1 MTTLAEKLIEKINH
15 LDEAN
20 QQQVLEFV
28 ETIEA
33 RQTSQQVYSARELM
47 RLPFEIRNRLAQDAL
62 ERSFEDDVEL
72 LETFDEADFY
82 DE

>member
-1 MTTLAEKLIEKINH
+1 
-15 LDEAN
+15 
-20 QQQVLEFV
+20 
-28 ETIEA
+28 
-33 RQTSQQVYSARELM
+33 M